1 MLNDLDRT
9 LEELL
14 ERELPL
20 DILSSAP
27 LEEIPPDTI
36 SFAAPDKD
44 LIKVKPAINFFL
56 YDVRENLELRSNEWS
71 LERQSNGT
79 ATRKRPAARVDCSY
93 LITAWPSDPSDWA
106 TEHRLLGAVMK
117 ILLRYPRIPEDV
129 LQGSLQG
136 QEPPL
141 RATSLRPPQLNSLGE
156 FWQAM
161 GGKPKAALNYTVTI
175 AVPIQDIA
183 EFVPLVVD
191 RQI

>member
-1 MLNDLDRT
+1 
-9 LEELL
+9 
-14 ERELPL
+14 
-20 DILSSAP
+20 

-36 SFAAPDKD
+36 SFSAPDRD

-56 YDVRENLELRSNEWS
+56 YDVRENMELRSNEWS

-79 ATRKRPAARVDCSY
+79 ATRKRPAVRVECSY
-93 LITAWPSDPSDWA
+93 LITAWPSDASDWK

-141 RATSLRPPQLNSLGE
+141 RTTTLRPTQLNSLGE

-175 AVPIQDIA
+175 AVPIQDVG
-183 EFVPLVVD
+183 ESVPLVVA
-191 RQI
+191 REI